1 MRARNDAK
9 VCQATIALAR
19 SGEMAA
25 GEHEPMSD
33 PDIQAPQKADGER
46 GLLDLTVELSTK
58 EITAGNE
65 FAVFVLVKNPFT
77 RPVWVER
84 VHVSLPSELE
94 LANQHDM
101 KIRRRT
107 TALHKMLRRIGVKP
121 RTKTRDDL
129 EVGNEQTVPSQ
140 IDIRGGAKVEGL
152 RMASA
157 LTQVVIRDEAT
168 VYGVEIVDPRAGP
181 DSASRRVD
189 LRSSLPSNA
198 ALQPSSTAVY
208 TATFNVA
215 RSLTFAPSRYR
226 LQFSVNYSFNA
237 PMLDEVRQTRTFEAL
252 STNTAAQ
259 EISIRP
265 SLRSIITGGAIGGA
279 VGSAARLLRFPDKLN
294 DPTSLFTFGL
304 AIILSAIAIIFIA
317 RKSEAQAFVTVE
329 DFWGGLLIG
338 FFVGYTG
345 TDYFEE
351 LTKK

>member
-1 MRARNDAK
+1 VSDSNFRASEK
-9 VCQATIALAR
+9 
-19 SGEMAA
+19 
-25 GEHEPMSD
+25 P
-33 PDIQAPQKADGER
+33 DGER

-77 RPVWVER
+77 RPVWIER
-84 VHVSLPSELE
+84 VHVSLPSELD
-94 LANQHDM
+94 LANQPDL
-101 KIRRRT
+101 KAARRVTLLQR
-107 TALHKMLRRIGVKP
+107 ALRRIGVKY
-121 RTKTRDDL
+121 RTETQDDL
-129 EVGNEQTVPSQ
+129 EAGNEQLVPSQ
-140 IDIRGGAKVEGL
+140 ISIKGQAKVEGL

-157 LTQVVIRDEAT
+157 LTQVVIGDEAM
-168 VYGVEIVDPRAGP
+168 VYGVEIVDPRGGP

-189 LRSSLPSNA
+189 LRSSLPRDV

-208 TATFNVA
+208 TATFDVG

-226 LQFSVNYSFNA
+226 LQFSVNYSFGA
-237 PMLDEVRQTRTFEAL
+237 PIVDEVRKTRGFEAL
-252 STNTAAQ
+252 STNTVAQ

-265 SLRSIITGGAIGGA
+265 SLRSIIIGGAIGGA

-294 DPTSLFTFGL
+294 DSTSLFTFGL

-317 RKSEAQAFVTVE
+317 RKSDAQAFITVE

-345 TDYFEE
+345 TDYFEA